1 MKRRILCLALAML
14 LALGGCLTL
23 ADEVEL
29 LEGEIGDIPEQTE
42 LMPCEG
48 AEDEMPQEVQALE
61 FNAEDVVQQ
70 PEDGGDAQQ
79 LEEGGMKDPV
89 APTALIL
96 PEKVTIGVGETMQL
110 RPEAEPA
117 EAVYSLTFSG
127 GGDFATV
134 AEDGTVTGVKAG
146 EDTAVATADNGV
158 SASVQVV
165 VKAAPKKLDIVAE
178 TKYLSIGE
186 SMQLTCKLSK
196 GAAGACTFS
205 APQNDVLVVTPEGV
219 VTAMSPGAVKV
230 TATAYNGV
238 KNTVKL
244 TVLPPFY
251 VTFMDIGRNDGILI
265 QCDGEYAFIDSGT
278 HGRGV
283 KAAKYMKK
291 HGVTHLK
298 YYIGTH
304 AHKDH
309 VGGAPA
315 ILAAIKTDT
324 VIVSHKGTK
333 SNIKKFAKGSAE
345 KKVAKNASYR
355 VVTRG
360 ETFSL
365 GSAEFLVIAPVKVKN
380 VKTGSTAENNNSLVL
395 RLTYGENTFLL
406 TGDATGAELSAANK
420 AESGCLKAQVLKN
433 PHHNGDLKF
442 IIKKAKP
449 EYTIFSTDKKHLP
462 SSSFL
467 RFVKKQGSKVY
478 ITASNR
484 DGDVTFTSD
493 GKKLKVTTEK

>member
-1 MKRRILCLALAML
+1 MLGKIEGRRR
-14 LALGGCLTL
+14 GGI
-23 ADEVEL
+23 
-29 LEGEIGDIPEQTE
+29 GEPECAINVGVSG
-42 LMPCEG
+42 PG
-48 AEDEMPQEVQALE
+48 VVKKALE
-61 FNAEDVVQQ
+61 EVR
-70 PEDGGDAQQ
+70 
-79 LEEGGMKDPV
+79 
-89 APTALIL
+89 
-96 PEKVTIGVGETMQL
+96 GE
-110 RPEAEPA
+110 P
-117 EAVYSLTFSG
+117 F
-127 GGDFATV
+127 
-134 AEDGTVTGVKAG
+134 
-146 EDTAVATADNGV
+146 
-158 SASVQVV
+158 
-165 VKAAPKKLDIVAE
+165 DIVAE

-205 APQNDVLVVTPEGV
+205 APQNDVLVVTPQGV

-333 SNIKKFAKGSAE
+333 SKIKKFAKGSAE
-345 KKVAKNASYR
+345 KKAAKKVSYR

-380 VKTGSTAENNNSLVL
+380 VKTGSTAENN
-395 RLTYGENTFLL
+395 TPWCCG
-406 TGDATGAELSAANK
+406 
-420 AESGCLKAQVLKN
+420 
-433 PHHNGDLKF
+433 
-442 IIKKAKP
+442 
-449 EYTIFSTDKKHLP
+449 
-462 SSSFL
+462 
-467 RFVKKQGSKVY
+467 
-478 ITASNR
+478 
-484 DGDVTFTSD
+484 
-493 GKKLKVTTEK
+493 